1 MKALNSTI
9 SSPSQQVTP
18 SKVAITASK
27 KASTLT
33 STRKYFSYKKL
44 VITTS
49 TLVFGLIGMLQPAEG
64 FAQTGDQVSESVILS
79 MKERARVIDDVF
91 ADRMETVLPEIMRR
105 EGMDMWVIISRE
117 YNEDPVIETMLPAT
131 WLAARRRTILVI
143 YDRGPEEGLE
153 TLAVA
158 RYDVGEVFKKAWD
171 KEVEPDQWKR
181 VREIVEE
188 RDPQRI
194 GVNRSEHWGLADG
207 IVATDYEHLMKKV
220 GDKYASRVVS
230 AEKVAVGWLETR
242 SAKERDLYPHI
253 VRIAHGIMEEA
264 FSEQVIHPGITSTE
278 DVIWWLRERVRDL
291 NLVTWFHP
299 SVSIQ
304 RADPESFDHLRTFD
318 SRPSEDIIM
327 PGDLL
332 HVDFGITYLRLNTD
346 TQQHFYMLKPGE
358 TDVPEYLVD
367 AFDRGNRLQDIFT
380 KNFEVGR
387 TGNEVLAMSRAQ
399 AIEEGIKPSIYTHP
413 IGYHGHAAGTTL
425 GMWDSQGGVPGTGDY
440 PLHLNTA
447 YSIELNAASY
457 IEEWGKE
464 IRIMLEEDAYFDEL
478 GVWYLDGRQKS
489 ILIIPRVAATQ

>member
-1 MKALNSTI
+1 MKTNPIVSTKEK
-9 SSPSQQVTP
+9 T
-18 SKVAITASK
+18 
-27 KASTLT
+27 
-33 STRKYFSYKKL
+33 
-44 VITTS
+44 
-49 TLVFGLIGMLQPAEG
+49 
-64 FAQTGDQVSESVILS
+64 FAQIVGIACMTLLMVWSSLPVMAQTSDQVSEAMVLS
-79 MKERARVIDDVF
+79 MKDRAAVIDAVLKE
-91 ADRMETVLPEIMRR
+91 RMETVLPEIMRR

-181 VREIVEE
+181 LREIIEE
-188 RDPQRI
+188 RDPQQI

-207 IVATDYEHLMKKV
+207 IVATDYEHFLENIGK
-220 GDKYASRVVS
+220 KYASRVVS

-253 VRIAHGIMEEA
+253 VRIAHGILEEA
-264 FSEQVIHPGITSTE
+264 FSERVIHPGITSTE

-291 NLVTWFHP
+291 NLITWFHP

-346 TQQHFYMLKPGE
+346 TQQHFYVLKPGE
-358 TDVPEYLVD
+358 TEVPDYLVE

-380 KNFEVGR
+380 NNFEVGR

-464 IRIMLEEDAYFDEL
+464 IRIMLEEDAYFDER

-489 ILIIPRVAATQ
+489 ILTIPRVAATQ

>member
-1 MKALNSTI
+1 MKTNPI
-9 SSPSQQVTP
+9 V
-18 SKVAITASK
+18 
-27 KASTLT
+27 
-33 STRKYFSYKKL
+33 STREKN
-44 VITTS
+44 
-49 TLVFGLIGMLQPAEG
+49 
-64 FAQTGDQVSESVILS
+64 FAQIVGIACMTLLMVWSSLPVMAQTSDQVSEAMVLS
-79 MKERARVIDDVF
+79 MKDRAEVIDAVLKE
-91 ADRMETVLPEIMRR
+91 RMETVLPEIMRR

-181 VREIVEE
+181 LREIIEE
-188 RDPQRI
+188 RDPQQI

-207 IVATDYEHLMKKV
+207 IVATDYEHFLENIGK
-220 GDKYASRVVS
+220 KYASRVVS

-253 VRIAHGIMEEA
+253 VRIAHGILEEA
-264 FSEQVIHPGITSTE
+264 FSERVIHPGITSTE

-291 NLVTWFHP
+291 NLITWFHP

-346 TQQHFYMLKPGE
+346 TQQHFYVLKPGE
-358 TDVPEYLVD
+358 TEVPNYLVE

-380 KNFEVGR
+380 NNFEVGR

-464 IRIMLEEDAYFDEL
+464 IRIMLEEDAYFDER

-489 ILIIPRVAATQ
+489 ILTIPRVAATQ